1 MQDETGRRAERR
13 TERAGP
19 IGALAGIDAI
29 GLEPP
34 DQVDTLLEAHATIVA
49 EIRVRAAQP
58 DLDGRELVALAKALT
73 ALESAIEI
81 VGDGTVA
88 PLMTH
93 GRSMGS

>member
-1 MQDETGRRAERR
+1 MQDEMGRRVERRAER
-13 TERAGP
+13 AGP
-19 IGALAGIDAI
+19 AQEVVCVGGIE
-29 GLEPP
+29 LEPP
-34 DQVDTLLEAHATIVA
+34 DPIDTLLEAHATIVT

-58 DLDGRELVALAKALT
+58 DLDGRELVSLAKALT

-88 PLMTH
+88 PLTTQ